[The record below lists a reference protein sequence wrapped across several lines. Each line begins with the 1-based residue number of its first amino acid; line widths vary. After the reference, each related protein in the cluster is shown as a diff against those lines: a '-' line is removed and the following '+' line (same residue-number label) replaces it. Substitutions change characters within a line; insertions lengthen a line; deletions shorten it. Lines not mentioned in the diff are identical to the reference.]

1 MMLLSDR
8 LRAVLAHPSDDAI
21 ELIDALAVVR
31 VDDVDR
37 RYRDAIKAGMEPL
50 SPPADEV
57 GMGASRRV
65 ARIRDTGTAR
75 MIVIWSP

>member
-1 MMLLSDR
+1 MLSDR
-8 LRAVLAHPSDDAI
+8 LRAVLNPRPDAVERLDGLLVI
-21 ELIDALAVVR
+21 R
-31 VDDVDR
+31 VDAVDR

-65 ARIRDTGTAR
+65 ARVRDNTTGG
-75 MIVIWSP
+75 MIVLWSP

>member
-1 MMLLSDR
+1 MSPLPDR
-8 LRAVLAHPSDDAI
+8 LRAVLAPRADDAI
-21 ELIDALAVVR
+21 EQIDGLLVVR
-31 VDDVDR
+31 VDAVDR

-57 GMGASRRV
+57 GMGACRRV
-65 ARIRDTGTAR
+65 ARIRDNTTGR

>member
-1 MMLLSDR
+1 MSGVLSDR
-8 LRAVLAHPSDDAI
+8 LRAVLNPKPDAI
-21 ELIDALAVVR
+21 EQLDGLLIVR
-31 VDDVDR
+31 VDAVDR

-65 ARIRDTGTAR
+65 ARVRDNTTGG
-75 MIVIWSP
+75 MIVLWSP